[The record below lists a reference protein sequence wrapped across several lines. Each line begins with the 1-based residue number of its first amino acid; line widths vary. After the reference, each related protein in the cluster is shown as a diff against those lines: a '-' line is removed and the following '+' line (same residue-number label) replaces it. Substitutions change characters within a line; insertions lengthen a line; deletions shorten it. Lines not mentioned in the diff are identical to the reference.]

1 LGANGDARASLK
13 FVHVLEDGERLAMPR
28 KLLSEQRPLREM
40 SLDELTS
47 WVGGAA
53 PGSVVHERMMA
64 ELARRQTIAQLE
76 ATRAQ
81 KDAARAERDAAKAAV
96 ETAHYTKR
104 IASYMLW
111 SVFAAAASAI
121 ITAAGI
127 AFNLFSR
134 R

>member
-1 LGANGDARASLK
+1 
-13 FVHVLEDGERLAMPR
+13 
-28 KLLSEQRPLREM
+28 
-40 SLDELTS
+40 
-47 WVGGAA
+47 
-53 PGSVVHERMMA
+53 MMA

-76 ATRAQ
+76 ATQAQ
-81 KDAARAERDAAKAAV
+81 KDAARAEKEAAQAAV

-134 R
+134 I